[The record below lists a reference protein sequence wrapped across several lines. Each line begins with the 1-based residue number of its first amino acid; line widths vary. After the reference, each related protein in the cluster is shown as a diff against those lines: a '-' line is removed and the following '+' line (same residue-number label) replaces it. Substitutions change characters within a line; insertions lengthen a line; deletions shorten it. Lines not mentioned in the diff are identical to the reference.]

1 MSEGE
6 STGPDVLHQLRN
18 HLSIIVGFC
27 DLLMNEVPE
36 GDAKHADLEEMR
48 KAGNAAIALVPQI
61 AERMR

>member
-1 MSEGE
+1 VSEGE

>member
-27 DLLMNEVPE
+27 DLLMDEMPE
-36 GDAKHADLEEMR
+36 GDAAHADLAEIR
-48 KAGNAAIALVPQI
+48 KAGDAAMALIPQI
-61 AERMR
+61 AERMQ